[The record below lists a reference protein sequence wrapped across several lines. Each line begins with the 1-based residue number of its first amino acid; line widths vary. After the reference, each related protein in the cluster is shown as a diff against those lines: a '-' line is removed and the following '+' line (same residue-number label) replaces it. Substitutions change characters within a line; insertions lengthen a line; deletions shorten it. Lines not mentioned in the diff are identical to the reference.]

1 MSKSPQSHII
11 PEKDLPPSFRGAQ
24 PVVIPESGYQAH
36 TESELVEKFTPMVV
50 KWVHRLAYHPSLKQE
65 IEDFRNIGLT
75 ALIKAK
81 RNFNPTLGVPFEAY
95 CSRRI
100 RGSILDAIRKKFS
113 GSRTMA
119 AKMRKIEQAIYELT
133 GNLERPPTEEEIA
146 EHLSLK
152 LNEYREL
159 LDQVQKR
166 VYISFNDQWARIESD
181 EAIEEKLDEKQLD
194 PSAEAS
200 NRDLQ
205 ELVRRR
211 LTEMNPKQQ
220 KVIAFYYY
228 EGLRLRDIAEIMNIT
243 ESRVCQIHTEAV
255 ITLRSFIKRIETT
268 GTKEC
273 FRR

>member
-1 MSKSPQSHII
+1 MRKTTQKPVI
-11 PEKDLPPSFRGAQ
+11 PEKDLPPSFRRAQ
-24 PVVIPESGYQAH
+24 PVVLPQKGYTEH
-36 TESELVEKFTPMVV
+36 TESELVEKFTPMVI

-75 ALIKAK
+75 ALIMAK

-113 GSRTMA
+113 GSRTIA
-119 AKMRKIEQAIYELT
+119 AKMRKIEQAIHELT

-146 EHLSLK
+146 NHLSLK
-152 LNEYREL
+152 VSDYREL

-166 VYISFNDQWARIESD
+166 VYISFNDQWAKVDTDETIEQ
-181 EAIEEKLDEKQLD
+181 KLDEKQPD
-194 PSAEAS
+194 PSVAAG
-200 NRDLQ
+200 NHDLQ
-205 ELVRRR
+205 ELIRKR
-211 LTEMNPKQQ
+211 LASMNPKQQ

-228 EGLRLRDIAEIMNIT
+228 EGLRFRDIAEIMNVT

-255 ITLRSFIKRIETT
+255 LSLRSFIRRIETT
-268 GTKEC
+268 GAK
-273 FRR
+273 RI

>member
-1 MSKSPQSHII
+1 MIDQTRLPMEEIYVECHDYKSVSKAIRNMLI
-11 PEKDLPPSFRGAQ
+11 RGA
-24 PVVIPESGYQAH
+24 PAIGVAAAMGV
-36 TESELVEKFTPMVV
+36 
-50 KWVHRLAYHPSLKQE
+50 SLGANK
-65 IEDFRNIGLT
+65 
-75 ALIKAK
+75 IKADS
-81 RNFNPTLGVPFEAY
+81 NESFLLEFQQI
-95 CSRRI
+95 C
-100 RGSILDAIRKKFS
+100 D
-113 GSRTMA
+113 
-119 AKMRKIEQAIYELT
+119 ELT